1 MGLKELHN
9 QLNAVG
15 FRLVS
20 IPAPTWCVSP
30 GAAERPDLTGANL
43 QRVSVNRVNRPGAGS
58 RGWLGDL
65 VGGPFISLLLD
76 C

>member
-43 QRVSVNRVNRPGAGS
+43 RRVNRAGAGS